1 MSEPNETRTVT
12 LSRVYEAPIE
22 LVYEAW
28 TNPEHV
34 ARWMK
39 CDPAATMDVTGW
51 RPEVG
56 ATWTYRMAKEGTGAF
71 EAITTGEVLEADPP
85 HVFAYRTDPDP
96 RLGAPSLTVRVVLSE
111 VEGGT
116 RLDLT
121 HSGLPN
127 DAFCGIVEGG
137 WGVSLELLRDLVV
150 ALSGA
155 WASARMAAPRREKG
169 EASS

>member
-1 MSEPNETRTVT
+1 MNEPRESRTVAV
-12 LSRVYEAPIE
+12 SKVYDAPIE

-28 TNPEHV
+28 TNPTHV
-34 ARWMK
+34 AVWMK
-39 CDPAATMDVTGW
+39 CDAEATMDVTGW
-51 RPEVG
+51 KPEVG
-56 ATWTYRMAKEGTGAF
+56 STWTYRMAKEGDGAF
-71 EAITTGEVLEADPP
+71 EALTMGEVLEADPP

-96 RLGAPSLTVRVVLSE
+96 RLGAPALTVRVVLSE

-116 RLDLT
+116 KLDLT
-121 HSGLPN
+121 HTGLPN
-127 DAFCGIVEGG
+127 DAFCGFVEGG

-155 WASARMAAPRREKG
+155 WASARMAAPRSKTE